1 MRSGEAQASMG
12 QRCGR
17 RVSFAGERME
27 RNLLSQD
34 RGQGETGREP
44 QGGERSGQA

>member
-1 MRSGEAQASMG
+1 MRSGEAQASVG
-12 QRCGR
+12 RRCGR

-34 RGQGETGREP
+34 KGQGEIGKEP
-44 QGGERSGQA
+44 QGGGTSGQA